1 MSRKEPKP
9 NYDLM
14 FRSAVTALQ
23 IAYDNY
29 KTARKKELECTWV
42 GMDGRFVE
50 LEGIKDI
57 RVKASGY
64 LHDVERLKKEVE
76 KYRRLMEGEK
86 DDKKRVPFG
95 DGNQDARE
103 H

>member
-1 MSRKEPKP
+1 MSRKRPEP

-57 RVKASGY
+57 RVKASEY
-64 LHDVERLKKEVE
+64 LHEVERLKAQVE
-76 KYRRLMEGEK
+76 EYRRLMEGAE
-86 DDKKRVPFG
+86 DDKG
-95 DGNQDARE
+95 
-103 H
+103 

>member
-1 MSRKEPKP
+1 MSRKRPEP

-57 RVKASGY
+57 RVKASEY
-64 LHDVERLKKEVE
+64 LHEVERLKAHVE
-76 KYRRLMEGEK
+76 EYRRLMEGAE
-86 DDKKRVPFG
+86 DDKG
-95 DGNQDARE
+95 
-103 H
+103 